1 MLCLLKRLRIM
12 KFPPTISSA
21 PQARFVAF
29 ILQIWLR
36 RRRARAVDRTW
47 TAISDLTEGQL
58 RDIGLA
64 PDHPLQEPDQHQLDW
79 RDRLSP
85 WLDR

>member
-12 KFPPTISSA
+12 KFSPTISSA
-21 PQARFVAF
+21 PRARFLAF
-29 ILQIWLR
+29 ILQVWLG
-36 RRRARAVDRTW
+36 RRRARAVYRTS
-47 TAISDLTEGQL
+47 TAISDLTEAQL
-58 RDIGLA
+58 HDIGLA
-64 PDHPLQEPDQHQLDW
+64 PDHPLQEPDQHQRDW